1 MLQQLLLR
9 RLRWQPR
16 SVRVARRLTLLAG
29 LALAGI
35 AAGAVGTAAFDGADI
50 RRARAAL
57 GGEGLAPVFEL
68 FAAWVGT
75 IQKAKSPLDFLVPEL
90 VEGALQRDLRKSA
103 ADRELRYLGWLDR
116 FAASDQVSPE
126 IRRTVVAVCWDQ
138 RAVAPIACHGCA
150 HQVLDQMAE
159 SELRKQEAAEWL
171 LGASALALALL
182 GAWQTRAL
190 LRARAGRSGSAGC

>member
-1 MLQQLLLR
+1 M
-9 RLRWQPR
+9 
-16 SVRVARRLTLLAG
+16 RVARRLALLAG

-68 FAAWVGT
+68 FAAWVRT
-75 IQKAKSPLDFLVPEL
+75 NPKSQKSPLDFLVPEL
-90 VEGALQRDLRKSA
+90 VEGALQGDLRKSA
-103 ADRELRYLGWLDR
+103 ADREFRYLGWLDR

-159 SELRKQEAAEWL
+159 RASEARGSGVA
-171 LGASALALALL
+171 LGVWRVALL